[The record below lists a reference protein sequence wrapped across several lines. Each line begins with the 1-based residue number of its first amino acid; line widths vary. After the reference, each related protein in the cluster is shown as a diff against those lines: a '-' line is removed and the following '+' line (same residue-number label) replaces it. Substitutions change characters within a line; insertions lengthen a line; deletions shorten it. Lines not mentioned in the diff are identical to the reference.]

1 MAALPISVDD
11 LFYDPMP
18 TMTPTI
24 PEIPATSNTLV
35 LEPSFAD
42 LIRTVEQANELPE
55 QRRRHWICSLR
66 QIAKWRDRPV
76 AGIPTRSSSLGFGET
91 LLPQSAADIMW
102 RSSDSRD

>member
-1 MAALPISVDD
+1 
-11 LFYDPMP
+11 
-18 TMTPTI
+18 MTPTI

-76 AGIPTRSSSLGFGET
+76 AGIPARSSSLASVKRFCHKAQQTLCGEVRIHAT
-91 LLPQSAADIMW
+91 SVLNQ
-102 RSSDSRD
+102 DSHKNS